1 MKKKKIDTEILKKK
15 DFGKLYRFYRQ
26 NFKDHIFSK
35 YQNYLKWQYQSQKSK
50 FNIIILKI
58 SGRIRGFQFF
68 IPMSYFDK
76 SLSKKEIFL
85 TNFYC
90 DPKIIGGGQIIFKN
104 LIKKVKPDFI
114 GTTGFKTSMINY
126 HKKLRFNVNTLKH
139 FYLKKNKI
147 NKFKYNSENFKL
159 LYKNDI
165 LGLEKKVFKYQ
176 TPLKSK
182 KFIINRYINHP
193 VYKYFIYTNLKIKN
207 KSIIILREIKF
218 KNKKY
223 LKIIDFF
230 GSNTNFKDYKNL
242 FNYLI
247 LEKKYFSIDMY
258 CYGISKKTVISS
270 GLKKNTFKDII
281 PEYYEPFVNKN
292 INLNCGY
299 YVKKKKNR
307 IRLFKGDGDR
317 DRPSILSLNQK
328 FKYNDFK

>member
-1 MKKKKIDTEILKKK
+1 M
-15 DFGKLYRFYRQ
+15 
-26 NFKDHIFSK
+26 
-35 YQNYLKWQYQSQKSK
+35 
-50 FNIIILKI
+50 
-58 SGRIRGFQFF
+58 
-68 IPMSYFDK
+68 
-76 SLSKKEIFL
+76 
-85 TNFYC
+85 
-90 DPKIIGGGQIIFKN
+90 
-104 LIKKVKPDFI
+104 KPDFI

-165 LGLEKKVFKYQ
+165 LGLEKVFKYQ

-247 LEKKYFSIDMY
+247 WKKVLFNRYVLLWNF
-258 CYGISKKTVISS
+258 
-270 GLKKNTFKDII
+270 KKNS
-281 PEYYEPFVNKN
+281 N
-292 INLNCGY
+292 
-299 YVKKKKNR
+299 
-307 IRLFKGDGDR
+307 
-317 DRPSILSLNQK
+317 
-328 FKYNDFK
+328 